1 MLEVYCR
8 SGYSDQE
15 GDFHGVQVGKNFLLE
30 SYALSEEM
38 FVGGL
43 VLLLIWSLGG
53 IGMGW

>member
-1 MLEVYCR
+1 M
-8 SGYSDQE
+8 
-15 GDFHGVQVGKNFLLE
+15 LE